1 MCLFEARKPIT
12 VFLFNTMQEL
22 IKVATNANG
31 KQVVSAR
38 ELHEW
43 LETEDHFTQWAK
55 RMFEYGF
62 SESVDY
68 EAINEYV
75 MHSNGVGGTTKTN
88 YFLTLDCAKEISMIQ
103 RTEKGKQARLYFI
116 ECEKQLQSTK
126 QLTTLE
132 ILEIAT
138 KAELARLEAVER
150 ALLAEKTVDILT
162 HVNKTYTSTE
172 ISKELR
178 FKSAN
183 ELNKKLHDLGIQY
196 KQNETW
202 ILYSKYSNLA
212 YVDIKQEVLD
222 SGRVVYHRRWTQIG
236 REFLIKLFKN

>member
-1 MCLFEARKPIT
+1 
-12 VFLFNTMQEL
+12 MQEL
-22 IKVATNANG
+22 IKVATNAEG
-31 KQVVSAR
+31 KKVVSAR
-38 ELHEW
+38 ELHQF
-43 LETEDHFTQWAK
+43 LEVKTEFKDWMP
-55 RMFEYGF
+55 RMLEYGF
-62 SESVDY
+62 EEGKDFSSFLSEST
-68 EAINEYV
+68 
-75 MHSNGVGGTTKTN
+75 GGRPSKE
-88 YFLTLDCAKEISMIQ
+88 FALTLDTAKEVSMIQ
-103 RTEKGKQARLYFI
+103 RSDKGREARLYFI

-150 ALLAEKTVDILT
+150 ALLSEKTVAILT
-162 HVNKTYTSTE
+162 HVNKTYTSSE
-172 ISKELR
+172 IGKELG

-222 SGRVVYHRRWTQIG
+222 SGRVVYHRKWTQIG
-236 REFLIKLFKN
+236 REFLIKLLKNN